1 MKVTLLGCGTSVGVP
16 ALGHAGWGAC
26 DPNDPRNRR
35 QRCAVLVQTESTTV
49 LVDAGPDIRN
59 QLLPLGLKRIDA
71 LLVTHTHSDHVAGLD
86 DLRAFYWPD
95 RVDLPVHATETHA
108 AEIKVRF
115 PYLFEKIPNSPS
127 YFVPPMRMDNIEAGT
142 SITIGDIEIDIYHQD
157 HGNSSSLGFMF
168 NRKFA
173 YSTDVV
179 GLSDE
184 VLDAISEVPLW
195 IVEALRET
203 PHQAHS
209 HYDQTF
215 AWIERVKP
223 GRAVLTHLGLEA
235 DYETLAAICPPRTEP
250 GVDGMVFT
258 L

>member
-115 PYLFEKIPNSPS
+115 PYLFEKSPNSPS

-179 GLSDE
+179 GLSDDM
-184 VLDAISEVPLW
+184 LDAISEVPLW
-195 IVEALRET
+195 IVETLRET

-250 GVDGMVFT
+250 GVDGMVFR

>member
-26 DPNDPRNRR
+26 DPHDPRNRR

-115 PYLFEKIPNSPS
+115 PYLFEKSPNSPS

-179 GLSDE
+179 GLSDD

-195 IVEALRET
+195 IVETLRET